1 MTSIFYNI
9 ENKIKFLDEDYL
21 FYDFKIGIIYNKR
34 INH

>member
-21 FYDFKIGIIYNKR
+21 FMILKLESFITKG
-34 INH
+34 